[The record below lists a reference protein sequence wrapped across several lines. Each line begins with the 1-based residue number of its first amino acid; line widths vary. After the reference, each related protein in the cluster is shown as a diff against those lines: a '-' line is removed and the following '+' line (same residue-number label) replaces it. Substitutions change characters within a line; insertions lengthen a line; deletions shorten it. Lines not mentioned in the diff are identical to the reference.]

1 MKQADIPHS
10 NSEKFIILVQQLKI
24 SSHDLNES
32 TGAAICEPLQ
42 NH

>member
-1 MKQADIPHS
+1 
-10 NSEKFIILVQQLKI
+10 VQQLKI

-42 NH
+42 NHW